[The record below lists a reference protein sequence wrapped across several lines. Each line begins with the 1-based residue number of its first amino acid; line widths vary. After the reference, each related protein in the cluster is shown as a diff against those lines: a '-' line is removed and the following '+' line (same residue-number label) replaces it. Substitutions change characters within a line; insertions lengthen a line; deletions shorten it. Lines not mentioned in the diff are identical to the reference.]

1 MTRREFLKSLA
12 RLLISGGLVWW
23 TARLVGFYRPNP
35 KRSDSCTAN
44 GVCRQCP
51 ARSNCG
57 HPTAIS
63 FREASK

>member
-1 MTRREFLKSLA
+1 MTRREFLKSLV
-12 RLLISGGLVWW
+12 RLLITGGIVWE
-23 TARLVGFYRPNP
+23 TARLVGFYRPAA
-35 KRSDSCTAN
+35 KRSDHCTAN

-51 ARSNCG
+51 ARNNCG